1 MDINMID
8 ENLLNSL
15 SAQEKDLFKQ
25 GLEDLINQTYVI
37 EDEYKKLGESYN
49 ALQDTISQIIEVQ
62 PNALWVFD
70 ENKTLF
76 LQNSEAKKLDHLLE
90 NFGLND
96 ESGESEQGI
105 YRNRK

>member
-1 MDINMID
+1 MID

-15 SAQEKDLFKQ
+15 SAKEKELFKQ

-70 ENKTLF
+70 RDGTLF
-76 LQNSEAKKLDHLLE
+76 IQNNKAKNMNAILDDLVLQE
-90 NFGLND
+90 
-96 ESGESEQGI
+96 ES
-105 YRNRK
+105 